1 MKINPSIFREYD
13 VRGIAGKKFEEKAL
27 REYEKWYGKFPGITI
42 TPKVAIALGR
52 AYGTIIRKKGG
63 KKIIIGYE
71 ERHYG
76 KELKDLFVEG
86 VLETGCDV
94 YDAGVSLTP
103 IIYFSV
109 ARLKLDGGVNVTGS
123 HNVYFFN
130 GFKMM
135 AKDVYPIYGTEIQEM
150 RKIIEKEDYF
160 KDSKGFLKNKS
171 VIDDYTKYLLS
182 HNKLERKLKIVLD
195 CGNGSAGLFAPTI
208 LRKLGCEIV
217 EMYSNVDATFPNH
230 LPDPEDKWMMRDLS
244 KRVVKEKAD
253 LGIGLDADGD
263 RFGCVD
269 ENGKFIYADR
279 ILLLIAKDVLKRNK
293 GKKILYDIKCT
304 RYLEKLVPEY
314 GGVPLMHVT
323 GHAPIKATMR
333 KDSDV
338 IFGGEISGHFY
349 WAEDYFKID
358 DGLYSAAKIL
368 SLVSK
373 TRDKF
378 SKIIKEIPITS
389 MTPEIKLPCSD
400 ENKVEIVEKIKTKF
414 SKVYKVISIDGARV
428 SFSDTS
434 WALIRPSNTSP
445 YLSFRA
451 EADSNEEVIR
461 IKNTMQYEFDKYPEI
476 GDKLDRKNVTSHRGK
491 LGWI

>member
-1 MKINPSIFREYD
+1 
-13 VRGIAGKKFEEKAL
+13 
-27 REYEKWYGKFPGITI
+27 
-42 TPKVAIALGR
+42 
-52 AYGTIIRKKGG
+52 
-63 KKIIIGYE
+63 
-71 ERHYG
+71 
-76 KELKDLFVEG
+76 
-86 VLETGCDV
+86 
-94 YDAGVSLTP
+94 
-103 IIYFSV
+103 
-109 ARLKLDGGVNVTGS
+109 
-123 HNVYFFN
+123 
-130 GFKMM
+130 
-135 AKDVYPIYGTEIQEM
+135 
-150 RKIIEKEDYF
+150 
-160 KDSKGFLKNKS
+160 
-171 VIDDYTKYLLS
+171 
-182 HNKLERKLKIVLD
+182 
-195 CGNGSAGLFAPTI
+195 
-208 LRKLGCEIV
+208 
-217 EMYSNVDATFPNH
+217 MYSNVDATFPNH

-414 SKVYKVISIDGARV
+414 SKAYKIISIDGARV

-461 IKNTMQYEFDKYPEI
+461 IKNTMQDEFDKYPEI